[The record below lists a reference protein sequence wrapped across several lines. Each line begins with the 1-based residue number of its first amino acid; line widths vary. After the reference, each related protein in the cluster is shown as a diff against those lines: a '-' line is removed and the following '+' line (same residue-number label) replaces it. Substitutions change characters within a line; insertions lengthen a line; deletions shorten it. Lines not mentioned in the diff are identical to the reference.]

1 MNKLPAEYY
10 DLNFHR
16 DSSDI
21 LRIRL
26 AGKWKIGND
35 LPKIDFLSEE
45 LERHPLIREIRF
57 DALQVTQW
65 DTGLLVFL
73 VDVNRIAE
81 KRGIKVCGDDLP
93 EGIRRL
99 FKLAVSVS
107 EHKKEEKSKT
117 YFFSLAVI
125 GIRAK
130 EMGTDALK
138 FFEFIG
144 NCFLSFVRLF
154 RGKVRL
160 QRTDFFLILQ
170 DCGPNALPIITLI
183 SVLVGLIL
191 AFVGAIQ
198 LKMFGAQIFV
208 ANLVGLGMARE
219 MGAMMAAIIM
229 AGRTGA
235 AFAAQLGTMRV
246 NEEIDALTTLGISPM
261 DFLVLPRV
269 IALTLMMPLLCIY
282 ANLMGIVGGGIV
294 GVFMLDI
301 SPRAYFIQTREAVP
315 LIHFAVG
322 IIKSG
327 VFGVLVAVAGCMRGM
342 ECGQSA
348 GAVGDATTRA
358 VVTAIVWIIVSDA
371 LLTFMF
377 SVLKI

>member
-1 MNKLPAEYY
+1 MDKSSAEYE
-10 DLNFHR
+10 LNFHQ
-16 DSSDI
+16 DSSHT
-21 LRIRL
+21 LRIRI
-26 AGKWKIGND
+26 AGKWNIGNG
-35 LPKIDFLSEE
+35 LPMPERVFEE
-45 LERHPLIREIRF
+45 LENDSRIREIRF
-57 DALQVTQW
+57 DISDVTQW
-65 DTGLLVFL
+65 DSGLLVFL
-73 VDVNRIAE
+73 VEVNRLAE
-81 KRGIKVCGDDLP
+81 KKDIKVWTEDLP
-93 EGIRRL
+93 EGVRRL
-99 FKLAVSVS
+99 LELAAAVPEQTDIGKS
-107 EHKKEEKSKT
+107 EKPS
-117 YFFSLAVI
+117 FWIAVI
-125 GIRAK
+125 GIRVQELGA
-130 EMGTDALK
+130 GILK
-138 FFEFIG
+138 FFEFLG
-144 NCFLSFVRLF
+144 NVFLSFGRLF
-154 RGKVRL
+154 QGKVRL

-170 DCGPNALPIITLI
+170 ECGPKALPIITLI

-198 LKMFGAQIFV
+198 LKMFGAQIYV

-246 NEEIDALTTLGISPM
+246 NEEIDALTTVGISPM
-261 DFLVLPRV
+261 DFLVLPR
-269 IALTLMMPLLCIY
+269 IISLTIMMPLLCVY
-282 ANLMGIVGGGIV
+282 ADLMGILGGALV

-301 SPRAYFIQTREAVP
+301 SPAAYFIQTREAVP
-315 LIHFAVG
+315 PIHFAVG

-371 LLTFMF
+371 LLTVIF
-377 SVLKI
+377 SVLDI